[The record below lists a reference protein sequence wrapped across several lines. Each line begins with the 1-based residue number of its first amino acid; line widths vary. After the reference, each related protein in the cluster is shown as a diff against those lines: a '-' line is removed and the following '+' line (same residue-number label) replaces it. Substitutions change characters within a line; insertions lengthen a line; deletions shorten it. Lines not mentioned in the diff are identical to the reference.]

1 MKKIGKKPTDDQILE
16 GGGAGVGGTK
26 WSSMPSFKGN
36 ANIVDDFKK
45 LTKDTSHLK
54 GGAKK
59 SADLA
64 EERAAKRMGVR
75 AAGAGTVAGIAKGLS
90 GSGAAAEEDTSK
102 KVRQRSA
109 DEASTQPTPPQKSG
123 KTYDPNMSIK
133 GKLYEGRNPEI
144 GDDTRE
150 AAGTEKAGYKRG
162 GKVASKA
169 SSRGDGIAQRG
180 KTKGR
185 MI

>member
-1 MKKIGKKPTDDQILE
+1 
-16 GGGAGVGGTK
+16 
-26 WSSMPSFKGN
+26 
-36 ANIVDDFKK
+36 
-45 LTKDTSHLK
+45 
-54 GGAKK
+54 
-59 SADLA
+59 
-64 EERAAKRMGVR
+64 MGVR

-109 DEASTQPTPPQKSG
+109 DEASAQPTQPTPPQKSG
-123 KTYDPNMSIK
+123 KTYDPNMSVK

-144 GDDTRE
+144 DDDTRE
-150 AAGTEKAGYKRG
+150 AAGGYKRG

-185 MI
+185 FV

>member
-1 MKKIGKKPTDDQILE
+1 MATRPRRGDDLTPLE
-16 GGGAGVGGTK
+16 GGGGGAGVGGTK
-26 WSSMPSFKGN
+26 WSNMPSFRGN
-36 ANIVDDFKK
+36 ANIVDDFRK

-54 GGAKK
+54 GGAKR

-90 GSGAAAEEDTSK
+90 GSGAAAEEDTDK
-102 KVRQRSA
+102 KDNKRTA
-109 DEASTQPTPPQKSG
+109 DEAPTPPAPPRK
-123 KTYDPNMSIK
+123 KTYNPNMSVE
-133 GKLYEGRNPEI
+133 GKMYEGRNPEI
-144 GDDTRE
+144 DDDTRE

-185 MI
+185 FV

>member
-1 MKKIGKKPTDDQILE
+1 MAKNSSKRGLDEQLLE
-16 GGGAGVGGTK
+16 GGGGGAGGASVKNTK

-59 SADLA
+59 STDLA
-64 EERAAKRMGVR
+64 EERAAKRMAVR
-75 AAGAGTVAGIAKGLS
+75 AAGAGTAAGIAKGLS
-90 GSGAAAEEDTSK
+90 GSGADAKEDTSGNGK
-102 KVRQRSA
+102 ERSV
-109 DEASTQPTPPQKSG
+109 ERTPTPTPQK
-123 KTYDPNMSIK
+123 KTYNPNMSVK

-144 GDDTRE
+144 DDDTRE
-150 AAGTEKAGYKRG
+150 AAGGYKKG
-162 GKVASKA
+162 GLTASRRA
-169 SSRGDGIAQRG
+169 DGIASRG

-185 MI
+185 MV

>member
-1 MKKIGKKPTDDQILE
+1 MATRSRRGDDLTPLE

-26 WSSMPSFKGN
+26 WSNMPSFRGN
-36 ANIVDDFKK
+36 ANIVDDFRK

-54 GGAKK
+54 GGAKR

-64 EERAAKRMGVR
+64 EERAANRMAVR
-75 AAGAGTVAGIAKGLS
+75 VGGAGTAAAIAKGLS
-90 GSGAAAEEDTSK
+90 GSGAGAEEDTGK
-102 KVRQRSA
+102 KDNKRAA
-109 DEASTQPTPPQKSG
+109 DEAEAASAIPPRK
-123 KTYDPNMSIK
+123 KTYNPNMSIK
-133 GKLYEGRNPEI
+133 GKMYEGRNPEI
-144 GDDTRE
+144 DDDTRE

-185 MI
+185 FV

>member
-1 MKKIGKKPTDDQILE
+1 MATRPRRGDDLTPLE
-16 GGGAGVGGTK
+16 GGGGGAGVGGTK
-26 WSSMPSFKGN
+26 WSNMPSFRGN
-36 ANIVDDFKK
+36 ANIVDDFRK

-54 GGAKK
+54 GGAKR

-64 EERAAKRMGVR
+64 EERAANRMAVR
-75 AAGAGTVAGIAKGLS
+75 AAGAGTAASIAKGLS

-102 KVRQRSA
+102 NVRERTA
-109 DEASTQPTPPQKSG
+109 DEAATQPTPQK
-123 KTYDPNMSIK
+123 KTYNPNMSVK

-144 GDDTRE
+144 DDETRE
-150 AAGTEKAGYKRG
+150 AAGGYKRG

-185 MI
+185 FV

>member
-1 MKKIGKKPTDDQILE
+1 MPKGMPRKFAEDQPLE
-16 GGGAGVGGTK
+16 GGGGGAGVGGTK
-26 WSSMPSFKGN
+26 WSKMPSFKGN
-36 ANIVDDFKK
+36 ASFMDDVKK

-59 SADLA
+59 STDLA
-64 EERAAKRMGVR
+64 EERAAARMGVR

-109 DEASTQPTPPQKSG
+109 DEASAQPTQPTPPQK
-123 KTYDPNMSIK
+123 KTYNPNMSVK

-144 GDDTRE
+144 DDETRE
-150 AAGTEKAGYKRG
+150 AAGGYKRG

-169 SSRGDGIAQRG
+169 SSRGDEI
-180 KTKGR
+180 GR
-185 MI
+185 AHV